1 MRITTE
7 QVKALLNERRKGG
20 QLAHN
25 EVNTERLGDAD
36 LKLLHEVKQAILA
49 MPEVRQEL
57 VHEIRERIER
67 GEYNPSADEI
77 VDAMI
82 RRAIADRAGN

>member
-7 QVKALLNERRKGG
+7 QVKALIRERRKGG

-25 EVNTERLGDAD
+25 EVNLHRPGDAD
-36 LKLLHEVKQAILA
+36 LKLLHEVKEAILA

-57 VHEIRERIER
+57 VKEIRERIER

-82 RRAIADRAGN
+82 RRALADQVAD

>member
-7 QVKALLNERRKGG
+7 QVKALLEERRKGG
-20 QLAHN
+20 HLARN
-25 EVNTERLGDAD
+25 EVNLNRPGDAD
-36 LKLLHEVKQAILA
+36 LKLLHEVKEAILA

-57 VHEIRERIER
+57 VNEIRERIER

-82 RRAIADRAGN
+82 RRAIADRARD